1 MVSRL
6 PGLSHQQKRG
16 ADVTINDISPD
27 QVVLW
32 QWGGVSLNATL
43 LFTWGIMLLLV
54 AGSFLVTRHLSSGER
69 IPRWQNLLE
78 IVVAGIRDQIR
89 DIGHQ
94 DPVRYVPLV
103 GTLFLFVGLSNLLA
117 VVPGYVPPTASLST
131 TAALAVCVFIA
142 VPLYGILA
150 TGPVDYFRQYARPTI
165 FMLPFNVMGE
175 LSRTLALAVR
185 LFGNMMSGT
194 KIAAIFLALAPLF
207 FPIVMQVLGLLT
219 GLIQAYIFAVLA
231 MVYIASATQA
241 HQEKDL
247 GTEALEKGEKTN
259 G

>member
-1 MVSRL
+1 MVSRF
-6 PGLSHQQKRG
+6 PGFFHQKRG
-16 ADVTINDISPD
+16 ADVTISDISPD

-43 LFTWGIMLLLV
+43 LFTWGIMVLLV
-54 AGSFLVTRHLSSGER
+54 AGSFLITRRLSSGVR
-69 IPRWQNLLE
+69 ISRWQNLLE

-89 DIGHQ
+89 DISHQ

-103 GTLFLFVGLSNLLA
+103 GTLFLFIGLSNLLA

-131 TAALAVCVFIA
+131 TVALAICVFVA

-150 TGPVDYFRQYARPTI
+150 AGPMDYLRQYARPTI

-207 FPIVMQVLGLLT
+207 FPIVMQALGLLT

-231 MVYIASATQA
+231 MVYIASATRAQ
-241 HQEKDL
+241 QEKRI
-247 GTEALEKGEKTN
+247 GKEELEKGEKTN